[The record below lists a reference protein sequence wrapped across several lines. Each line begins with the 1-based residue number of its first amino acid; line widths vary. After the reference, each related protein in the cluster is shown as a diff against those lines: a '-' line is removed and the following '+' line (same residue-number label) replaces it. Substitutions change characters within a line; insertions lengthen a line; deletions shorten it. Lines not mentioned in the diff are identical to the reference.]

1 MILRHREGGSV
12 ADVINPA
19 LANMEG
25 GDRVFSVTGRGSA
38 GSAAVAAT
46 VRELLQDG
54 KASSGAGVWAWVAV
68 PCAEAEDPIG
78 RFAQSFRVWT
88 WPLPY
93 ARPPV
98 VRYRPG
104 PRVSPGMCTS
114 LPVGVWGTLGIN
126 CWDLSSVL
134 TCPGLLSSSGTL
146 HAMVRADSS
155 CLRPE
160 LKTHLGDKPPLKER
174 GGWGREKG
182 S

>member
-1 MILRHREGGSV
+1 MLGEEGREAPGAFFPTPEARVLRPILALEVGAVATSPAVYEKARAAAFLSFSAGTAGPGCHTLSQRQPGGGALILRHREGGSV

-88 WPLPY
+88 
-93 ARPPV
+93 
-98 VRYRPG
+98 
-104 PRVSPGMCTS
+104 
-114 LPVGVWGTLGIN
+114 
-126 CWDLSSVL
+126 
-134 TCPGLLSSSGTL
+134 
-146 HAMVRADSS
+146 
-155 CLRPE
+155 
-160 LKTHLGDKPPLKER
+160 
-174 GGWGREKG
+174 
-182 S
+182 